1 MSFQL
6 HPTPLVAPVPLPE
19 PRAGGATRAVLEA
32 MVPAPGTA
40 RLLEKAADPRALA
53 VTTGQQPALLLGPAY
68 TLHKALTAAALAAEL
83 EARWERPVVPVFWN
97 AGDDHDWDEARTAW
111 WRTASGDVVASSL
124 PERDASAPLLP
135 LYRSPGGPAMGEA
148 VRSFIESMP
157 ASPWMEGVRAVL
169 SRTHRADST
178 VAGASGAALAELLA
192 PLGVLVLD
200 STHSAFK
207 AAAAEHLLAALD
219 TSERLERSLEEHH
232 AALVASG
239 QNPGIATAAG
249 TTLVMLEGTAG
260 RDRLVRHRAGYQ
272 LRRSGEVFSSA
283 GLEEIA
289 RREPSRLSPNVL
301 LRPVIESALLPT
313 VAYCAGPG
321 ELRYL
326 PLTTPVFDQLRQPRP
341 AAVPRWSGV
350 VVEAP
355 VLRAMERFGVDLEI
369 LLDPA
374 ADVLGRAA
382 AEAMPAPVAAALRR
396 LRSESERDLG
406 ALVELGKG
414 QEEPLSRSIEGSRRR
429 IEFELGRIERRY
441 VRSLKRRH
449 ADQLRQLARAR
460 AALLPLGRPQER
472 LLSVLDLVGRHGEPL
487 LDAVKDA
494 ARVHLAPALEGR
506 SVPA

>member
-1 MSFQL
+1 VSFQL
-6 HPTPLVAPVPLPE
+6 HPTPLAAPIPVPE
-19 PRAGGATRAVLEA
+19 PRAGGAGRAVLDSL
-32 MVPAPGTA
+32 VPAPGTA
-40 RLLEKAADPRALA
+40 ALREQLAGPRTLV

-83 EARWERPVVPVFWN
+83 QARWERPVVPIFWN

-111 WRTASGDVVASSL
+111 WRTASGNVVAASL
-124 PERDASAPLLP
+124 PERAPSAPMLP
-135 LYRSPGGPAMGEA
+135 LYRSPGGPEMGEA
-148 VRSFIESMP
+148 VRLFVESMP
-157 ASPWMEGVRAVL
+157 ASPWLEGVRAL
-169 SRTHRADST
+169 LARTHGADST
-178 VAGASGAALAELLA
+178 LAGAAGAALAELLA

-200 STHSAFK
+200 STHPAFK
-207 AAAAEHLLAALD
+207 AAAAEHLLSALD
-219 TSERLERSLEEHH
+219 ASEQLERSLEAHH

-239 QNPGIATAAG
+239 QHPGIATGAG
-249 TTLVMLEGTAG
+249 ATLVMLEGAAG

-272 LRRSGEVFSSA
+272 LRRSGEVFTRA
-283 GLEEIA
+283 ELDEIA
-289 RREPSRLSPNVL
+289 QREPHRLSPNVL
-301 LRPVIESALLPT
+301 LRPVVESALLPT

-326 PLTTPVFDQLRQPRP
+326 PLTAPVFEQLRQPRP

-355 VLRAMERFGVDLEI
+355 VLRAMERFGVDLET

-396 LRSESERDLG
+396 LRSETARDLG
-406 ALVELGKG
+406 ALVDLGNG
-414 QEEPLSRSIEGSRRR
+414 EAEPLGRSIEGSRRR
-429 IEFELGRIERRY
+429 IEFELGRVERRY

-449 ADQLRQLARAR
+449 ADQLHQLERAR
-460 AALLPLGRPQER
+460 TALLPLDRPQER
-472 LLSVLDLVGRHGEPL
+472 LLSVLDLVGRHGAPL
-487 LDAVKDA
+487 LAAVKDA

>member
-6 HPTPLVAPVPLPE
+6 HSTPLSAPVPIPE
-19 PRAGGATRAVLEA
+19 PRAGGTASAVLEA
-32 MVPAPGTA
+32 VLPAPGTA
-40 RLLEKAADPRALA
+40 PLLEQLADPRTLI

-83 EARWERPVVPVFWN
+83 RARWNRPVIPVFWN

-111 WRTASGDVVASSL
+111 WRTAGGDVVAASL
-124 PERDASAPLLP
+124 PERDTSAPMLP
-135 LYRSPGGPAMGEA
+135 LYRSPGGPAMAEA
-148 VRSFIESMP
+148 VRSFVESMP
-157 ASPWMEGVRAVL
+157 LSPWMEGIGGIL
-169 SRTHRADST
+169 SRTHSADAT
-178 VAGASGAALAELLA
+178 LAGASGAALAELLA
-192 PLGVLVLD
+192 PLGILVLD
-200 STHSAFK
+200 STHPAFK

-219 TSERLERSLEEHH
+219 SSEQLERSLEEHH

-239 QNPGIATAAG
+239 HAPGIATGGGA
-249 TTLVMLEGTAG
+249 TLVMLEGSAG
-260 RDRLVRHRAGYQ
+260 RDRLVRHHSGYQ
-272 LRRSGEVFSSA
+272 LRRSGESFSRA
-283 GLEEIA
+283 ELEQIA
-289 RREPSRLSPNVL
+289 RHDPRRLSPNVL

-326 PLTTPVFDQLRQPRP
+326 PLTEPVFSQMEQVRP

-355 VLRAMERFGVDLEI
+355 VLRAMEKFGIDLET

-374 ADVLGRAA
+374 ADVLALAA
-382 AEAMPAPVAAALRR
+382 ADAMPAPVAAALRR
-396 LRSESERDLG
+396 LRSEAERDL
-406 ALVELGKG
+406 ASLVERGREE
-414 QEEPLSRSIEGSRRR
+414 EEPLGRSIEGSRRR
-429 IEFELGRIERRY
+429 IDFELNRIERRY

-460 AALLPLGRPQER
+460 TALLPLDRPQER
-472 LLSVLDLVGRHGEPL
+472 LLSLLDLVGRHGAPL
-487 LDAVKDA
+487 LDAVMAA
-494 ARVHLAPALEGR
+494 ARAHLTPALEGR

>member
-6 HPTPLVAPVPLPE
+6 HPTPLAAPLPMPE
-19 PRAGGATRAVLEA
+19 PRDGGAGRAVLDA

-40 RLLEKAADPRALA
+40 RLLERLADPRTVV

-68 TLHKALTAAALAAEL
+68 TLHKALTAAALATEL

-111 WRTASGDVVASSL
+111 WRAASGSVVAASL
-124 PERDASAPLLP
+124 PARDTSAPMLP
-135 LYRSPGGPAMGEA
+135 LYRSPGGPELGEA
-148 VRSFIESMP
+148 VRSFLESMP
-157 ASPWMEGVRAVL
+157 ASPWMEGVRAIL
-169 SRTHRADST
+169 ARTHGADAT
-178 VAGASGAALAELLA
+178 LAGASGAALAELLA
-192 PLGVLVLD
+192 PLGILVLD
-200 STHSAFK
+200 STHAAFK

-219 TSERLERSLEEHH
+219 ASEDLERSLGAHH

-239 QNPGIATAAG
+239 KNPGIATSTGA
-249 TTLVMLEGTAG
+249 TLVMLEGSAG
-260 RDRLVRHRAGYQ
+260 RDRLVRHRSGYQ
-272 LRRSGEVFSSA
+272 LRRSGEVFSRA
-283 GLEEIA
+283 ELEQIA

-326 PLTTPVFDQLRQPRP
+326 PLTAPVFELLRQPRP

-355 VLRAMERFGVDLEI
+355 VLRAMERFGVDLDM

-382 AEAMPAPVAAALRR
+382 AEAMPAPVAALLRR
-396 LRSESERDLG
+396 LRSEADRDLG
-406 ALVELGKG
+406 ALVELGSRD
-414 QEEPLSRSIEGSRRR
+414 EEPLGRSIEGSRRR
-429 IEFELGRIERRY
+429 IEFELVRIERRY

-449 ADQLRQLARAR
+449 ADQLRQLERAR
-460 AALLPLGRPQER
+460 TALLPLDRPQER

-487 LDAVKDA
+487 LAAVKEA
-494 ARVHLAPALEGR
+494 ARAHLASTLEGR

>member
-6 HPTPLVAPVPLPE
+6 HPTPLAAPVPVPE
-19 PRAGGATRAVLEA
+19 PRAGGAGSAVLEA
-32 MVPAPGTA
+32 MVPGPGTA
-40 RLLEKAADPRALA
+40 QLVEQLADPRTLV

-83 EARWERPVVPVFWN
+83 RARWDRPVVPVFWN

-111 WRTASGDVVASSL
+111 WRTASGNVVAASL
-124 PERDASAPLLP
+124 PERDASAPMLP
-135 LYRSPGGPAMGEA
+135 LYRSPGGPEMSEA
-148 VRSFIESMP
+148 VRSFVESMP
-157 ASPWMEGVRAVL
+157 ASPWIEGVSAIL
-169 SRTHRADST
+169 SRTHGADAT
-178 VAGASGAALAELLA
+178 LAGAAGAALAELLA
-192 PLGVLVLD
+192 PLGILVLD
-200 STHSAFK
+200 STHPSFK

-219 TSERLERSLEEHH
+219 SSEQLEHVLEEHH
-232 AALVASG
+232 AVLVASG
-239 QNPGIATAAG
+239 RNPGIATGGGA
-249 TTLVMLEGTAG
+249 TLVMLEGSAG
-260 RDRLVRHRAGYQ
+260 RDRLVRHRSGYQ
-272 LRRSGEVFSSA
+272 LRRSGEVFSRA
-283 GLEEIA
+283 ELDEIA

-326 PLTTPVFDQLRQPRP
+326 PLTAPVFEQLGQPQP

-355 VLRAMERFGVDLEI
+355 VLRAMERFGVDLET

-374 ADVLGRAA
+374 ADVLGMAA
-382 AEAMPAPVAAALRR
+382 AEAMPAPAAAALRR
-396 LRSESERDLG
+396 LRSETERDLR
-406 ALVELGKG
+406 ALVELGTA
-414 QEEPLSRSIEGSRRR
+414 EEDPLGRSIEGSRRR
-429 IEFELGRIERRY
+429 IEFELSRIQRRY

-460 AALLPLGRPQER
+460 TALLPLDRPQER
-472 LLSVLDLVGRHGEPL
+472 LLSVLDLVGRHGAPL
-487 LDAVKDA
+487 LDAVKEA
-494 ARVHLAPALEGR
+494 ARAHLAPALEGR